1 MTMTT
6 FHPMCRALV
15 LIAFLGCAAGL
26 AQAQAAAGTEDKQAL
41 VQRLLQLWHVEDTA
55 LKMVQRPALEA
66 MQQARIALQGRV
78 SAQKQEAAMKEIAA
92 DVQKYIDE
100 TTPVVRDNAQR
111 LKPQV
116 IGPLLAQNFSADELR
131 QLIALLESPVK
142 KKFEQLV
149 PQMERAFGEQI
160 AEQNRAAVDPKLQAM
175 QQAVGLKLR
184 AATITP

>member
-1 MTMTT
+1 MKLSRPLRSALLLATLCASAT
-6 FHPMCRALV
+6 F
-15 LIAFLGCAAGL
+15 
-26 AQAQAAAGTEDKQAL
+26 AQAQSAAADDKQPL

-78 SAQKQEAAMKEIAA
+78 SAQKQEATMKDIAA

-100 TTPVVRDNAQR
+100 TTPLVRDNAQR

-116 IGPLLAQNFSADELR
+116 IGPLLTQNFSADELR

-142 KKFEQLV
+142 RKFEQLV

-160 AEQNRAAVDPKLQAM
+160 AEQNRTAVDPKLQAM